1 MENINIYH
9 RLIFGDSGNDIIF
22 LKLIYN
28 KIEENNPGEL
38 LNFINSHPII
48 MAEKS

>member
-22 LKLIYN
+22 LKLIIIKLK
-28 KIEENNPGEL
+28 KIILENSL
-38 LNFINSHPII
+38 IL
-48 MAEKS
+48 